1 VKGRI
6 LMAKRVFILILSCLL
21 AFPAALASG
30 ETVSLVPV
38 TPVAGDAALKAGR
51 TSVGEAA
58 MADPLTVTYLDFGTG
73 YTDLNVIIKTLEKY
87 PNLKKVD
94 MFGTPVWRGHIE
106 DLTSRF
112 PGIEFGWTIRFGD
125 GHSVRTDATAF
136 STLHFSDSTVH
147 YTKDLSLLRYCKKL
161 KALDFGHNAVDD
173 ISWLRD
179 LPDLRVLIIA
189 INRIK
194 DISPLADLKNLEYLE
209 IFNNYITD
217 LSPLAGL
224 THLMDLNLS
233 YNLVEDYSPLYG
245 MTSLKRLWL
254 YNSVDRRRTEVP
266 PSVIETLR
274 EKLPDCQLDYTSE
287 PTLGGWRE
295 HPHYDVIHAMFAT
308 PDYQPFED
316 SWPVEAA
323 D

>member
-1 VKGRI
+1 
-6 LMAKRVFILILSCLL
+6 MTKRLFILILACLL
-21 AFPAALASG
+21 VFPAAVASG
-30 ETVSLVPV
+30 ETVTATLIPVVPS
-38 TPVAGDAALKAGR
+38 TENAALKAGR

-87 PNLKKVD
+87 PNLEKVD
-94 MFGTPVWRGHIE
+94 MFGTPVWGGHIE
-106 DLTSRF
+106 DLTARF
-112 PGIEFGWTIRFGD
+112 PQIEFGWTIRFGD

-147 YTKDLSLLRYCKKL
+147 YTKDISLLRYCKKL

-179 LPDLRVLIIA
+179 LPDLRILIIA

-194 DISPLADLKNLEYLE
+194 DISPLADLKKLEYLE

-233 YNLVEDYSPLYG
+233 YNLVEDFSPLYG
-245 MTSLKRLWL
+245 MKSLKRLWL
-254 YNSVDRRRTEVP
+254 FNSVDRRRTEVP
-266 PSVIETLR
+266 PSVLEALR
-274 EKLPDCQLDYTSE
+274 ENLPDCQIDATSE

-295 HPHYDVIHAMFAT
+295 HPHYDVIHAMFKT
-308 PDYQPFED
+308 SDYQPFED
-316 SWPVEAA
+316 SWPDSPA

>member
-1 VKGRI
+1 
-6 LMAKRVFILILSCLL
+6 MTKRLFILILACLL
-21 AFPAALASG
+21 VFPAAVASG
-30 ETVSLVPV
+30 ETVTATLIPVVPS
-38 TPVAGDAALKAGR
+38 TENAALKAGR

-87 PNLKKVD
+87 PNLEKVD
-94 MFGTPVWRGHIE
+94 MFGTPVWGGHIE
-106 DLTSRF
+106 DLTARF
-112 PGIEFGWTIRFGD
+112 PQIEFGWTIRFGD

-147 YTKDLSLLRYCKKL
+147 YTKDISLLRYCKKL

-233 YNLVEDYSPLYG
+233 YNLVQDYSPLYS

-254 YNSVDRRRTEVP
+254 YNSVDRRRTPVP
-266 PSVIETLR
+266 PGVLEILG
-274 EKLPDCQLDYTSE
+274 EKLPDCQIDATSE

-295 HPHYDVIHAMFAT
+295 HPHYDVIHAMFKT

-316 SWPVEAA
+316 SWPDTPA

>member
-1 VKGRI
+1 M
-6 LMAKRVFILILSCLL
+6 LMTKRLFILILACLL
-21 AFPAALASG
+21 VFPAAVASG
-30 ETVSLVPV
+30 ETVTATLIPVVPS
-38 TPVAGDAALKAGR
+38 AENAALKASR

-58 MADPLTVTYLDFGTG
+58 MADPLTVTYLDFGSG

-87 PNLKKVD
+87 PNLEKVD
-94 MFGTPVWRGHIE
+94 MFGTPVWGGHIE
-106 DLTSRF
+106 DLTARF
-112 PGIEFGWTIRFGD
+112 PQIEFGWTIRFGD

-147 YTKDLSLLRYCKKL
+147 YTKDISILRYCKKL

-233 YNLVEDYSPLYG
+233 YNLVQDYSPLYG

-254 YNSVDRRRTEVP
+254 YNSVDRRRTPVP
-266 PSVIETLR
+266 PGVLEISG
-274 EKLPDCQLDYTSE
+274 EKLPDCQIDATSE

-295 HPHYDVIHAMFAT
+295 HPHYDVIHAMFKT

-316 SWPVEAA
+316 SWPDTPA

>member
-1 VKGRI
+1 M
-6 LMAKRVFILILSCLL
+6 LMTKRLFILILACLL
-21 AFPAALASG
+21 VFPAAVASG
-30 ETVSLVPV
+30 ETVTATLIPVVPS
-38 TPVAGDAALKAGR
+38 AENAALKAGR

-58 MADPLTVTYLDFGTG
+58 MADPLTVTYLDFGSG

-87 PNLKKVD
+87 PNLEKVD
-94 MFGTPVWRGHIE
+94 MFGTPVWGGHIE
-106 DLTSRF
+106 DLTARF
-112 PGIEFGWTIRFGD
+112 PQIEFGWTIRFGD

-147 YTKDLSLLRYCKKL
+147 YTKDISILRYCKKL

-233 YNLVEDYSPLYG
+233 YNLVQDYSPLYG

-254 YNSVDRRRTEVP
+254 YNSVDRRRTPVP
-266 PSVIETLR
+266 PGVLEISG
-274 EKLPDCQLDYTSE
+274 EKLPDCQIDATSE

-295 HPHYDVIHAMFAT
+295 HPHYDVIHAMFKT

-316 SWPVEAA
+316 SWPDTPA

>member
-1 VKGRI
+1 MKGRWLMSRRII
-6 LMAKRVFILILSCLL
+6 LLMLVCLL
-21 AFPAALASG
+21 AFPA
-30 ETVSLVPV
+30 VS
-38 TPVAGDAALKAGR
+38 AADR

-87 PNLKKVD
+87 PNLEKVD
-94 MFGTPVWRGHIE
+94 MFGTPVWGGHIE
-106 DLTSRF
+106 DLTARF
-112 PGIEFGWTIRFGD
+112 PQIEFGWTIRFGD

-147 YTKDLSLLRYCKKL
+147 YTKDISLLRYCKKL

-233 YNLVEDYSPLYG
+233 YNLVQDYSPLYG

-254 YNSVDRRRTEVP
+254 YNSVDRRRTPVP
-266 PSVIETLR
+266 PGVLEILG
-274 EKLPDCQLDYTSE
+274 EKLPDCQIDATSE

-295 HPHYDVIHAMFAT
+295 HPHYDVIHAMFKT

-316 SWPVEAA
+316 SWPDTPA